1 MNTEQDTLQL
11 PLGGATMHTLADEL
25 RRIAKRHG
33 PDLAA
38 IPGQGAVAQRDRV
51 IAWLDAV
58 GAGTWHPSTGA
69 LRTLLIDLVTW
80 RCSRIAFKFPTHP
93 VADLKPEPAKD
104 LGGAVFIG
112 AALVEICQC
121 LSRNLGSDA
130 AELQKDALRAYD
142 RILAS
147 MTGARYI
154 S

>member
-1 MNTEQDTLQL
+1 MNTEQNTLQL
-11 PLGGATMHTLADEL
+11 PLGVATTHALVDEL

-33 PDLAA
+33 PDLAK
-38 IPGQGAVAQRDRV
+38 IPGPGAVAQRDRV
-51 IAWLDAV
+51 IAWLEEV
-58 GAGTWHPSTGA
+58 RAGTWHPSTGA
-69 LRTLLIDLVTW
+69 LRMLLIDLVTW
-80 RCSRIAFKFPTHP
+80 RCSRIAFSFPTHP
-93 VADLKPEPAKD
+93 VADLKPEPTKD

-121 LSRNLGSDA
+121 LSRNMGSDA

-147 MTGARYI
+147 MAEARYI